1 MNELFDFDDIL
12 IEPVKLSDIRSR
24 SEVNIKYNNGKLPLM
39 TAPMDTVIS
48 TQNLNYFLDND
59 IIPVLPRGIENE
71 SKNMVFT
78 SYGLSEFET
87 KFIDNPIELTDKIY
101 VLIDVAN
108 GHMREMYKIVKIA
121 KELYG
126 DNLCLMVG
134 NVANPDTFIEYARLN
149 VDYVRIG
156 IGNGNGCWVDD
167 TLINT
172 IDGHKPIQNI
182 ELNDKVL
189 THLGSYK
196 EVINK
201 ISYEINDE
209 LTLING
215 EICTNDH
222 ELYVINK
229 KDLNLVNENNYTD
242 FAFFVSADKIDENK
256 HLILS
261 WDINYMKLKFNEV
274 KKEKIK
280 IKSFVHD
287 LTVKDDHSYCVGRD
301 NLIVHNC
308 LTTVQTGIGYPMA
321 SLIKECKQQLHI
333 LNTHDDR
340 EYNKFI
346 SKTKIVADGGFKKYS
361 DIIKALAL
369 GADYVMLGSIFNKA
383 LESSGETI
391 YYEQLTPTVIKRK
404 VTIDQYS
411 DDAKKRFEAD
421 LPLYKTFRGMSTKDV
436 QKNWGRTELKTSEGI
451 VKTQQ
456 VEYTI
461 KGWINNFESYLKSA
475 MSYTGKNELPQFI
488 GGVHYNFITQNSFN
502 RFNK

>member
-12 IEPVKLSDIRSR
+12 IQPTKLSYIRSR
-24 SEVNIKYNNGKLPLM
+24 SEVNIKYKNGKLPLM

-59 IIPVLPRGIENE
+59 IIPVLPRGVENE

-87 KFIDNPIELTDKIY
+87 KFITNPIELTEKIY

-108 GHMREMYKIVKIA
+108 GHMMEMFFIVKTA

-261 WDINYMKLKFNEV
+261 WDIN
-274 KKEKIK
+274 
-280 IKSFVHD
+280 
-287 LTVKDDHSYCVGRD
+287 
-301 NLIVHNC
+301 
-308 LTTVQTGIGYPMA
+308 
-321 SLIKECKQQLHI
+321 
-333 LNTHDDR
+333 
-340 EYNKFI
+340 
-346 SKTKIVADGGFKKYS
+346 
-361 DIIKALAL
+361 
-369 GADYVMLGSIFNKA
+369 
-383 LESSGETI
+383 
-391 YYEQLTPTVIKRK
+391 
-404 VTIDQYS
+404 
-411 DDAKKRFEAD
+411 
-421 LPLYKTFRGMSTKDV
+421 
-436 QKNWGRTELKTSEGI
+436 
-451 VKTQQ
+451 
-456 VEYTI
+456 
-461 KGWINNFESYLKSA
+461 
-475 MSYTGKNELPQFI
+475 
-488 GGVHYNFITQNSFN
+488 
-502 RFNK
+502 